1 METYIVIELQTMAD
15 GKVANLV
22 TQHASRAEAES
33 KFFTVLAAA
42 AVSDMPCHAAALM
55 TSTGTAIESRFYKR
69 GE

>member
-1 METYIVIELQTMAD
+1 MQTYIVIELQTMAD

-33 KFFTVLAAA
+33 KYFSVLAAA
-42 AVSDMPCHAAALM
+42 ALSGLPCHAAALM
-55 TSTGTAIESRFYKR
+55 TSTGTLIESRHYLR